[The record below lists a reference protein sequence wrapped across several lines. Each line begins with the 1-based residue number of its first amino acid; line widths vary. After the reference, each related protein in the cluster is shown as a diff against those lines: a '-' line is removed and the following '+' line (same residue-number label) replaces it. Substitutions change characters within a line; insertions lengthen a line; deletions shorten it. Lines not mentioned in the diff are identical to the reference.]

1 MDRVELITLTTDIVA
16 SHVSNNNVAVG
27 DIGDVV
33 KRVHLA
39 LEGLTQQG
47 AIPQE
52 ETRQPIVSVRSSVK
66 PDTITCLICGK
77 KQSMLKRH
85 LQASHGMTTEQY
97 RAEFDLPA
105 SYPMVAPNYAALRK
119 ELAVKIG
126 LGRKPAAKALAKP
139 SQRKSA

>member
-1 MDRVELITLTTDIVA
+1 MDRVELIALTADIVA
-16 SHVSNNNVAVG
+16 SHVSNNNVPAG
-27 DIGDVV
+27 DIGDLVT
-33 KRVHLA
+33 RVHLA
-39 LEGLTQQG
+39 LEGLTQQS
-47 AIPQE
+47 AIPEE
-52 ETRQPIVSVRSSVK
+52 ETRQPIVSIRSSVK
-66 PDTITCLICGK
+66 PDALTCLICGK

-126 LGRKPAAKALAKP
+126 LGRKPAAKPK
-139 SQRKSA
+139 RRTSA